1 MRLERDFFTGFVKTD
16 GDLSEKL
23 GTLGRFVVFLV
34 CVVLLFSATFQ
45 FIMLRVEDQSHSWL
59 TALYWTLVTM
69 STVGFGD
76 IVFVSDVGRVFT
88 LVVLVSGI
96 PLLLVILP
104 AIFIRVIYAPWL
116 EKQMRKEI
124 PDRLPAPIS
133 GHVIIT
139 RYGPIA
145 AGLIERLTLS
155 GISYVVVE
163 PDETVALR
171 LENDGINVVAANL
184 DSRQTYENIF
194 AGQARFIVANCE
206 DTLNTNIALTV
217 RELSTSVP
225 IVGLVEDEDST
236 DILEFSGCTHV
247 YAPLA
252 RLGEFLAARASA
264 GFGSADVIGSV
275 KGLQVAEFMARNT
288 SLSGRTIAE
297 TQLREQT
304 GANIVGIWQRGKFVS
319 AYPSTRIN
327 NDSIIVTVGTETQ
340 LKAIDEILPPQ
351 KFHKDDAVLVIGAGS
366 VGTAAIRALK
376 TQGFAVHVLD
386 RDAQACD
393 RVRGLADEVVIGDA
407 NERTTLNQAGLDH
420 AASVLLTTSN
430 DAMNIYLA
438 IYCRRLKSDLCIVS
452 RITESR
458 NLEAI
463 HRAGADFAFSAGAL
477 GAKVIDSYVEGRD
490 HVLLDHD
497 VQAMSLPLPKSLEN
511 LKLSDTGI
519 TTKTGLAVVA
529 VEQNGSIIT
538 DLANLERLTAGSTLI
553 LFGTSEQER
562 IFTEQFK

>member
-1 MRLERDFFTGFVKTD
+1 MRPERDFFTEFVNAD

-23 GTLGRFVVFLV
+23 GTLGRFVIFLV
-34 CVVLLFSATFQ
+34 CVVLLFSLTFQ
-45 FIMLRVEDQSHSWL
+45 FIMWRVEDQSHSWV
-59 TALYWTLVTM
+59 TAVYWTVVTM

-88 LVVLVSGI
+88 LVVLGSGI

-116 EKQMRKEI
+116 AKQMQRKA

-145 AGLIERLTLS
+145 SGLIDRLTLS
-155 GISYVVVE
+155 EIPYVVVE
-163 PDETVALR
+163 PDEAVARR
-171 LENDGINVVAANL
+171 LIDDGINVVTANL

-217 RELSTSVP
+217 RELSKTVP

-247 YAPLA
+247 YAPFA

-264 GFGSADVIGSV
+264 GFGRADVLGSV
-275 KGLQVAEFMARNT
+275 KGLQIAEFTARNT
-288 SLSGRTIAE
+288 LLSGQTIAE
-297 TQLREQT
+297 TELREQT
-304 GANIVGIWQRGKFVS
+304 GANIVGVWQRGKFAS
-319 AYPSTRIN
+319 AYPSTRIE
-327 NDSIIVTVGTETQ
+327 DDCIVVAVGTPTQ
-340 LKAIDEILPPQ
+340 LKAIDRILPPRQ
-351 KFHKDDAVLVIGAGS
+351 FSKDTAVLVIGAGA
-366 VGTAAIRALK
+366 VGTTAIRTLK
-376 TQGFAVHVLD
+376 TQGLAVHVLD
-386 RDAQACD
+386 RDPEACD
-393 RVRGLADEVVIGDA
+393 RVRGLADQVVVGDA
-407 NERTTLNQAGLDH
+407 NERTILKLADLEH
-420 AASVLLTTSN
+420 APSVLLTTGN

-438 IYCRRLKSDLCIVS
+438 IYCRRLKPDVRIVS

-463 HRAGADFAFSAGAL
+463 HRAGADFAFSSSAL

-519 TTKTGLAVVA
+519 TTKTGLTVVA
-529 VEQNGSIIT
+529 VEQNGSVIT
-538 DLANLERLTAGSTLI
+538 DLVNLERLSPGSTLI
-553 LFGTSEQER
+553 LLGTSKQER
-562 IFTEQFK
+562 LFTEQFG